1 MITKSTSL
9 AKSKT
14 TKTIQPGL
22 NGKKYY
28 EIHLRTYVS
37 FSKLTICI
45 QIYVQI
51 LHALQHQNNRNHKS
65 YVILFKVT
73 YRYVLNIMFL

>member
-14 TKTIQPGL
+14 TKNDSIGSKRQ
-22 NGKKYY
+22 KCY
-28 EIHLRTYVS
+28 EIYLRTYVS

-51 LHALQHQNNRNHKS
+51 LHALQHQNNRNHKC